1 MEKNF
6 ITNTRTLM
14 MIIFIS
20 FLTIL
25 FLFMNIKIRNER
37 IAELE
42 EKLQQTQTE
51 GVNKQWK

>member
-14 MIIFIS
+14 MIIVIS

-42 EKLQQTQTE
+42 EELQQTQTE
-51 GVNKQWK
+51 GVNKQ